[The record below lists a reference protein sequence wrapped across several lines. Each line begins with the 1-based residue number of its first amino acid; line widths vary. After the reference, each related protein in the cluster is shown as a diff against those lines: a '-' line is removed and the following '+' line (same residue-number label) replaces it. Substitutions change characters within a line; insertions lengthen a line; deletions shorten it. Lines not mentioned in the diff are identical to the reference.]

1 MSSPRN
7 TSPAPSAG
15 GYLPAVLKEYPSG
28 WLIEYYVT
36 HPQTGKLARRKVKLT
51 RIVSRYARKTD
62 ARRHAAGMIAH
73 INEQLAGGWN
83 PFLEGEDARMYERL
97 TDVADRFL
105 SSRRRELRPATVRTY
120 DSVVGL
126 FARWCDERFPGMYSS
141 VFGRGHAVRYM
152 DYLYD
157 ERGVGAATYNN
168 TLKVLRLLFTWMRER
183 CYTRQ
188 NPFEQVRAKARR
200 GKRRTL
206 VPRET
211 RAEIARYLTEHGR
224 GGFLLVCRLVYNS
237 LIRPG
242 EIKQLRVGDVNLAA
256 HYITVPGEV
265 AKNHKTRLASIT
277 PAITEALEA
286 MKLERF
292 PKDYYLLGGHLA
304 PSKEPMGTRRL
315 AKEWDR
321 LRRDLALPPEMQ
333 LYSLRDTGIF
343 DMLKAGIDDLSVMQ
357 HADHS
362 SLDITTIYANHRD
375 PHLTER
381 IWRDAPEF

>member
-1 MSSPRN
+1 MN
-7 TSPAPSAG
+7 
-15 GYLPAVLKEYPSG
+15 GYLPAMLKENPSG
-28 WLIEYYVT
+28 WLIEYYVA
-36 HPQTGKLARRKVKLT
+36 HPQTGKLTRKKIKLT
-51 RIVSRYARKTD
+51 RIVSRYTRKSD
-62 ARRHAAGMIAH
+62 ARRHAAGMVAL
-73 INEQLAGGWN
+73 INERLAGGWN

-97 TDVADRFL
+97 ADVAGRFL
-105 SSRRRELRPATVRTY
+105 ASRARELRPATARSY
-120 DSVVGL
+120 ESVVGL
-126 FARWCDERFPGMYSS
+126 LVKWCEAHCPGIYCS

-168 TLKVLRLLFTWMRER
+168 TLKVLRLFFSWMRER

-277 PAITEALEA
+277 PAIAEALEA
-286 MKLERF
+286 MRLERF

-321 LRRDLALPPEMQ
+321 LRRDLALPQEMQ

-375 PHLTER
+375 PKLVER
-381 IWRDAPEF
+381 IYGRAPEF